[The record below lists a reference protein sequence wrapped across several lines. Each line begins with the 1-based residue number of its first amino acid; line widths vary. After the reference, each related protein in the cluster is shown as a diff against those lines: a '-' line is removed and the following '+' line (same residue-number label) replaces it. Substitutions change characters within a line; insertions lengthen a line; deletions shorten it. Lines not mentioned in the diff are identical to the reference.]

1 MSKLHPQTAAPVRP
15 EAAVSPGRGPIAPR
29 FAFPL
34 IDTLLRARPTT
45 VLGVQA
51 ETPTIF
57 VVRLDRPSGFHHRA
71 GQHAVLRLGTDQGP
85 DLRPLSIAS
94 APWASEVQFAT
105 RIGPSAYKRAFVALE
120 PGDQVKVSR
129 PMGGLRLDPSRPAV
143 MVSGGIGIT
152 PLRSMLADAVSSGYK
167 APIRL
172 LFSNH
177 GTDEIPFRGELDEL
191 AGAHPD
197 LRITWVL
204 STSAAGAP
212 DGDVVVGRVDTSR
225 LRQHAN
231 ELPGALFY
239 VTGPAAMVHDV
250 TSMLRGIGLP
260 KSQIRAA
267 KQTLPGPR
275 GAGGKQR
282 GDHLVA
288 AQVSGA
294 NVPDGS

>member
-1 MSKLHPQTAAPVRP
+1 MSLHPQIAAPVRP
-15 EAAVSPGRGPIAPR
+15 EAADGPGRGPIAPR

-34 IDTLLRARPTT
+34 IDTLLRARPAT
-45 VLGVQA
+45 VLDLHA

-57 VVRLDRPSGFHHRA
+57 VVRLQRPKGFDHRA
-71 GQHAVLRLGTDQGP
+71 GQHAVLRLSTDQGP
-85 DLRPLSIAS
+85 DLRPLSVAS
-94 APWASEVQFAT
+94 APHASEVEFAT

-152 PLRSMLADAVSSGYK
+152 PLRSMLADAVSSGHT

-172 LFSNH
+172 LFSNRS
-177 GTDEIPFRGELDEL
+177 GDEIPFRGELDEL

-212 DGDVVVGRVDTSR
+212 DGDVVVGRVDADR
-225 LRQHAN
+225 LRRHAE
-231 ELPGALFY
+231 ELPGAVFY

-250 TSMLRGIGLP
+250 TSTLRGIGLRG
-260 KSQIRAA
+260 SRIRVA
-267 KQTLPGPR
+267 KQTLPGP
-275 GAGGKQR
+275 
-282 GDHLVA
+282 A
-288 AQVSGA
+288 ARRPG
-294 NVPDGS
+294 